1 MTTEELVI
9 EKLREL
15 TPEQQQQVWEFINT
29 LPQSQP
35 TIETQISPLGKKL
48 RELRAQ
54 IVASGIPLLNDEEL
68 DREIAE
74 RRGGIRPD
82 ELL

>member
-9 EKLREL
+9 QKLREL
-15 TPEQQQQVWEFINT
+15 NPEQQQQVWEFINS
-29 LPQSQP
+29 LSNPQPSITAQSRP
-35 TIETQISPLGKKL
+35 FGEKL

-74 RRGGIRPD
+74 RRGGINLD